1 MQLLTNLIILSML
14 SNSIPNLSVFFPV
27 EILLKVSPSTSGLS
41 LTPISTILFFS
52 FAKLS
57 SSFISS
63 KDSVLIKRI
72 FLCIA

>member
-1 MQLLTNLIILSML
+1 ML

>member
-27 EILLKVSPSTSGLS
+27 EILLKVSPSISGLS

-57 SSFISS
+57 RSFISS

>member
-63 KDSVLIKRI
+63 KDSVLIKRM